1 MVYRS
6 WTKYLTLLSILVEM
20 VDHPFQYDKAIFTLS
35 NLLYALDIHVN
46 PTLPHSSWHIS
57 AHLWKEVVS
66 QMKELCNMPKLKAAW
81 LGMTVCADRKSAK
94 NLEKSGMSFLQNPNF
109 WAMKFL
115 ADFSVKFTHHSKFSD
130 WIFAVFGC
138 RTSMPAPSL
147 ASLARGCR
155 AGMNYSVM
163 HKSCVRE
170 PQDPE
175 RNAEAA
181 EVMLA
186 EFKGKLSGISEMTT
200 LRWRKESWWLSV
212 RQVHDINVLAALWL
226 TLSVTLS

>member
-1 MVYRS
+1 M
-6 WTKYLTLLSILVEM
+6 T
-20 VDHPFQYDKAIFTLS
+20 
-35 NLLYALDIHVN
+35 
-46 PTLPHSSWHIS
+46 WHDR
-57 AHLWKEVVS
+57 
-66 QMKELCNMPKLKAAW
+66 LCW
-81 LGMTVCADRKSAK
+81 RCKSAVH
-94 NLEKSGMSFLQNPNF
+94 LEKWWDVIPTKSQLLGNEISGST
-109 WAMKFL
+109 
-115 ADFSVKFTHHSKFSD
+115 VKFTHHSKFSD

-186 EFKGKLSGISEMTT
+186 DFKGKLSGISEMTT
-200 LRWRKESWWLSV
+200 LRWRKESWWLNV
-212 RQVHDINVLAALWL
+212 RQVHNINVLAALWL
-226 TLSVTLS
+226 TLSFALSWNYFKLFWSNSQQNIKHQFSISWLQLWTINHTIKNMN